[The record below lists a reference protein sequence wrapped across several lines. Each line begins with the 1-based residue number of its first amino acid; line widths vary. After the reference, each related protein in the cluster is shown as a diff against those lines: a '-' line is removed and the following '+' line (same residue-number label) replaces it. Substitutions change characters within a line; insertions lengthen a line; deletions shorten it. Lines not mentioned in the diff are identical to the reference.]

1 MTSFSAKIDLASKFP
16 VGDMSVVRWLATCNR
31 RCSGVPLDF
40 CCCPLPG
47 CWSHCRRCI
56 CTCAQSDERTYPE
69 LQRFAECKL
78 LVLAFELGA
87 TGALKLP
94 PLSNFLC
101 ASVLADS
108 SLEPLLSSR
117 CPKHCG
123 VQSAW
128 RRANPLSRQLP
139 GRSRSSSARDAS
151 VRPINCQV
159 HLIGQAQAACFF
171 NLHRARRPQ
180 ADWLS
185 HPSAP
190 TPTRFWSCRLP
201 A

>member
-56 CTCAQSDERTYPE
+56 CTCAQSERAHLPRTPTVCRMQAPRSRAGGHWSTE
-69 LQRFAECKL
+69 AATFVQFLVRLRARRL
-78 LVLAFELGA
+78 LLGA
-87 TGALKLP
+87 ALVKPMPQTLW
-94 PLSNFLC
+94 C
-101 ASVLADS
+101 AVGLAS
-108 SLEPLLSSR
+108 
-117 CPKHCG
+117 G
-123 VQSAW
+123 Q
-128 RRANPLSRQLP
+128 PLSRQLP